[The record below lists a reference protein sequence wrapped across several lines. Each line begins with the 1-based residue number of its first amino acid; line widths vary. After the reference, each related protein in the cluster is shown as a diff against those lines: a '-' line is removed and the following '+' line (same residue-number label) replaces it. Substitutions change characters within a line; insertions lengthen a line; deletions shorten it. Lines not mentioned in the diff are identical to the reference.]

1 MNGAIQIF
9 LDRVAD
15 APLAKSQITI
25 TRAEADAIAAVVK
38 QRHGPMTEP
47 EFWQQAY
54 IAHVR
59 RGTLGPATL
68 ATSAVDAYRGRYGE
82 QAVVSAM
89 PECPQVCEP
98 AEPTPDE
105 PDPEPTAADYTAAV
119 QEPERKGLEWAYTF
133 PPGKWKAESQT
144 GGKYGPYWWTIGA
157 RPDELHTI
165 LLWVRFSNR
174 SGHKSFLSF
183 AEAQAWCQ
191 EQEDK
196 LLAEQEGKADGR

>member
-105 PDPEPTAADYTAAV
+105 PDPEPTAAV
-119 QEPERKGLEWAYTF
+119 PERKELEW
-133 PPGKWKAESQT
+133 KWEWDGTNFAWIAKWTAGTWRVQVDET
-144 GGKYGPYWWTIGA
+144 G
-157 RPDELHTI
+157 
-165 LLWVRFSNR
+165 
-174 SGHKSFLSF
+174 SFLVSDSGYYRDAF
-183 AEAQAWCQ
+183 STLAAAKAWCQ
-191 EQEDK
+191 EQDDK
-196 LLAEQEGKADGR
+196 LLAEREGKGDGR